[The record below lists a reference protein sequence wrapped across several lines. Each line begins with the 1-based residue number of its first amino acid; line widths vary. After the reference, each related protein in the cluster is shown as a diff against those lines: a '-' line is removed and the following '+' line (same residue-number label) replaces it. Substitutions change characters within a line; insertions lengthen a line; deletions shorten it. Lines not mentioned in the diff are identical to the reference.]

1 MKIVITTGI
10 YPPAI
15 GGPAQYAKNLAETF
29 RAKGHAVK
37 VLTYRLEK
45 YLPTGVRHFW
55 FYLRCLF
62 GFAGVDLII
71 TLDTFSVG
79 WPSVCAAKHLNK
91 KIIIRTGGDFLW
103 EGYVERTGDLVLLRE
118 FYQTRM
124 GKLSFKERQIFR
136 ITKDILAKAD
146 KIAFNTYWQ
155 RVIWAAPYG
164 LDLDK
169 TTVVENFYGPKEES
183 NYENFPARKV
193 LVGGTRQLKWKNL
206 AVLRRAFALA
216 KARLPDLELD
226 LMTADYDAFQ
236 DKIRHSYAVILVS
249 LGDIGPNLI
258 MDAIR
263 LNKPFICTKETGLYD
278 KIKDIGLFVN
288 PQNEN
293 EIAEQIIFLSQKV
306 NYEAAISRLQA
317 FDFIHTWE
325 EIAEEFL
332 NLAQ

>member
-1 MKIVITTGI
+1 MRIVITTGI
-10 YPPAI
+10 YPPAL
-15 GGPAQYAKNLAETF
+15 GGPAQYAKNLAEIF
-29 RAKGHAVK
+29 RAKGHEVK

-45 YLPTGVRHFW
+45 FLPTGVRHLL
-55 FYLRCLF
+55 FYFRSLF
-62 GFAGVDLII
+62 GFVGADLII

-79 WPSVCAAKHLNK
+79 WPSVCAAKHLGK

-103 EGYVERTGDLVLLRE
+103 EGYVERTGDLVLLRD

-124 GKLSFKERQIFR
+124 SRLSFKERQIFK
-136 ITKDILAKAD
+136 ITKNILGKAD

-169 TTVVENFYGPKEES
+169 TTVAENFYGPKEDS
-183 NYENFPARKV
+183 GYENFPARKV

-206 AVLRRAFALA
+206 EALKRAFALA
-216 KARLPDLELD
+216 KAHLPDLELD
-226 LMTADYDAFQ
+226 LSIVDYERFQ
-236 DKIRHSYAVILVS
+236 AKIRGSYAVILVS

-293 EIAEQIIFLSQKV
+293 EIAEQIVFLSQKV
-306 NYEAAISRLQA
+306 NYEAVIDRIKS
-317 FDFIHTWE
+317 FNFTHSWE
-325 EIAEEFL
+325 EIANEFL
-332 NLAQ
+332 NLAK